1 MKSKTLITVAL
12 LVFVL
17 GSATFLIAKESRQG
31 PETDPEKSLRQSSH
45 KVVTYYFH
53 GRARCSSCR
62 KIEAYT
68 REAILSGFAD
78 AIRDGRLEWLAVN
91 IEEHGN
97 EHFIK
102 DFKLYTK
109 SVVIVDTRNGEQ
121 IRWKNL
127 KKVWELL
134 YDKDAFLKY
143 IRDEVGSYLAEN

>member
-31 PETDPEKSLRQSSH
+31 PEIDPEKSLRQSSH
-45 KVVTYYFH
+45 KVVAYYFH

-68 REAILSGFAD
+68 REAIQAGFAE
-78 AIRDGRLEWLAVN
+78 ALRDGRLEWHAVN
-91 IEEHGN
+91 VEEGGN
-97 EHFIK
+97 EHFVK
-102 DFKLYTK
+102 DFELYTK
-109 SVVIVDTRNGEQ
+109 SVVIVDTRNEEQ

-134 YDKDAFLKY
+134 YDKEAFLKY